1 MFLILFTYKSNFWF
15 IEPKKKR
22 EKGGR
27 NMLDSREFKE
37 ELDTCNDVEKVTQT
51 PQLVKDLGEM
61 TTNLGRWG
69 VKKIVNELKREM
81 REGERSY

>member
-1 MFLILFTYKSNFWF
+1 MI
-15 IEPKKKR
+15 
-22 EKGGR
+22 
-27 NMLDSREFKE
+27 DSREF

-51 PQLVKDLGEM
+51 PQIVKDLGEM

-69 VKKIVNELKREM
+69 AKQIAKELKREM

>member
-1 MFLILFTYKSNFWF
+1 MTDN
-15 IEPKKKR
+15 
-22 EKGGR
+22 
-27 NMLDSREFKE
+27 REF

-51 PQLVKDLGEM
+51 PQIVKDLGEM

-69 VKKIVNELKREM
+69 AKKIINELKREM

>member
-1 MFLILFTYKSNFWF
+1 MI
-15 IEPKKKR
+15 
-22 EKGGR
+22 
-27 NMLDSREFKE
+27 DSREFKE

-51 PQLVKDLGEM
+51 PQIVKDLGEM

-69 VKKIVNELKREM
+69 AKKIINELKREM